1 MSSQLPS
8 GPPGAPGPR
17 RRPNLGIV
25 DALVQSSF
33 LVQAVLDQA
42 AAEHDVSI
50 VQARLLGVLRDREPR
65 MAQLAQLLELTKS
78 STTGLVDR
86 AEKRGLVRRTAIP
99 VGDER
104 AVHVMLTDQGREL
117 ERKFTAQVTRRLMAL
132 AAGLSETSRAQ
143 LSKALTQLVRYDAE
157 QSGDDLDLDPGLA
170 HSAPRSE

>member
-8 GPPGAPGPR
+8 QPPGPR
-17 RRPNLGIV
+17 PRRPDLGIV

-42 AAEHDVSI
+42 AAEHDLSI
-50 VQARLLGVLRDREPR
+50 IQARLLGVLRDREPR

-86 AEKRGLVRRTAIP
+86 AEKRGLVRRTTIP

-104 AVHVMLTDQGREL
+104 AVHVMLTEQGREL
-117 ERKFTAQVTRRLMAL
+117 EQKFTAQVTRRLMTL
-132 AAGLSETSRAQ
+132 AAGLSETRRAQ
-143 LSKALTQLVRYDAE
+143 LSKTLTQLVFYDAE
-157 QSGDDLDLDPGLA
+157 LSGVDLDPA
-170 HSAPRSE
+170 HPAPRSEK

>member
-1 MSSQLPS
+1 MSSQLPA
-8 GPPGAPGPR
+8 GPPGAPGPRR

-33 LVQAVLDQA
+33 LVQAVLAQA
-42 AAEHDVSI
+42 AAEHDLSI

-86 AEKRGLVRRTAIP
+86 AEKRGLVCRTAIP

-117 ERKFTAQVTRRLMAL
+117 EQKFTAQVTRRLMAL

-143 LSKALTQLVRYDAE
+143 LSKALTQLVLYDAE
-157 QSGDDLDLDPGLA
+157 QSGVDLDPDLA
-170 HSAPRSE
+170 HPAPRSE

>member
-78 STTGLVDR
+78 SITGLVDR
-86 AEKRGLVRRTAIP
+86 AEKRGLLRRAPNPVDGRATDVFLTAEGLQLADLGEAKIARSLSP
-99 VGDER
+99 MTGTLTRTETLR
-104 AVHVMLTDQGREL
+104 LTALLEHVLKQEG
-117 ERKFTAQVTRRLMAL
+117 
-132 AAGLSETSRAQ
+132 
-143 LSKALTQLVRYDAE
+143 
-157 QSGDDLDLDPGLA
+157 P
-170 HSAPRSE
+170 